1 MENKNNMQD
10 ALAHLSTLTALKMA
24 DDPRVAEKF
33 IDLHNKVHGN
43 AMGRHIYDVEKFHF
57 MKQLS
62 EKEDLQK
69 CSKLSL
75 YGAFMDV
82 AVQGLSF
89 DPTKRLCYLVP
100 YNVNVGTQADPK
112 WEKRANLQ
120 ISPYGELYLRQY
132 YGQIKTADN
141 PIVVYRGDEFEV
153 ITNGGGRTIHH
164 KACYPRT
171 SDKIIACFIR
181 IVKIDGTIDFGIMDE
196 VEMERLKEY
205 SKKKNQGKANK
216 LYGNNELKMDTG
228 FLIAKTIKHAFKAYP
243 KVKLRGQ
250 FTKLETEAEEEEEF
264 SYDLVSG
271 PANVQEPAAIQQ
283 PNPEIKINTTNDAT
297 TQMTV
302 GGGSGATEDDD
313 MF

>member
-1 MENKNNMQD
+1 METTETKTGMNGAMV
-10 ALAHLSTLTALKMA
+10 HLENLPPLKLA
-24 DDPRVAEKF
+24 DDQRVAGKF
-33 IDLHNKVHGN
+33 VDIYNKVHGN
-43 AMGRHIYDVEKFHF
+43 QMGGHVYEVEKFHF
-57 MKQLS
+57 IKQLT

-100 YNVNVGTQADPK
+100 YNVNAGTKDQPK
-112 WEKRANLQ
+112 WEKRASLQ

-141 PIVVYRGDEFEV
+141 PVVVFEGDEFEV
-153 ITNGGGRTIHH
+153 ITTETGRVVKHLA
-164 KACYPRT
+164 KYPRE
-171 SDKIIACFIR
+171 SERIIACFVR
-181 IVKIDGTIDFGIMDE
+181 IVKHDGTIDFGIIDELEMD
-196 VEMERLKEY
+196 RLKAY
-205 SKKKNQGKANK
+205 SAKKNNGKANA
-216 LYGNNELKMDTG
+216 LYGTDGKQFDTG

-250 FTKLETEAEEEEEF
+250 FTKLETEVEEEEVIN
-264 SYDLVSG
+264 YDLPTTTSEQPKTVASK
-271 PANVQEPAAIQQ
+271 PEPQLNTANQS
-283 PNPEIKINTTNDAT
+283 T

-302 GGGSGATEDDD
+302 VSSDEDAD

>member
-1 MENKNNMQD
+1 METENKTGMSG
-10 ALAHLSTLTALKMA
+10 ALTHLENLPPLKLA
-24 DDPRVAEKF
+24 DDSRVQGKF
-33 IDLHNKVHGN
+33 VDIYNKVHGN
-43 AMGRHIYDVEKFHF
+43 QMGQHVYEVEKFHF
-57 MKQLS
+57 VKQLT
-62 EKEDLQK
+62 EKQDLQK
-69 CSKLSL
+69 CTRLSL

-100 YNVNVGTQADPK
+100 YNVNVGTQAAPQ

-132 YGQIKTADN
+132 YGQIKAADN
-141 PIVVYRGDEFEV
+141 PIVVYDCDEFEV
-153 ITNGGGRTIHH
+153 ITGATGRIVNH
-164 KACYPRT
+164 KAVYPRT

-181 IVKIDGTIDFGIMDE
+181 IVKHDGTVDFGLMDE
-196 VEMERLKEY
+196 VEMARLKTY
-205 SKKKNQGKANK
+205 SAKKNQGKANA
-216 LYGNNELKMDTG
+216 LYGGDDKQFDTG

-250 FTKLETEAEEEEEF
+250 FTQLETEVEEEEVIN
-264 SYDLVSG
+264 YDLPVTT
-271 PANVQEPAAIQQ
+271 AAEPKVELK
-283 PNPEIKINTTNDAT
+283 PEPKMNNTNEAT

-302 GGGSGATEDDD
+302 SSNVEDDE